1 MTRIRSGVSD
11 SLMDSIVD
19 ALHIPAEHIIEFF
32 MHRDPRGRTI
42 VTVRFDASD
51 IPAPPLEHVYEMTQ
65 IQDATDLEEIRFP
78 TAPLATQLD
87 TADLPAPKPPLMKRI
102 LTRG

>member
-1 MTRIRSGVSD
+1 MIRSGVSD

-19 ALHIPAEHIIEFF
+19 ALAIPAERIVEFF

-51 IPAPPLEHVYEMTQ
+51 VEAPPLKHVYEMTRVP
-65 IQDATDLEEIRFP
+65 DASDLEDIRFP
-78 TAPLATQLD
+78 TAPLAVELD
-87 TADLPAPKPPLMKRI
+87 TADLPATPKPPFMKRI